1 MAEPGGRA
9 RSFLRRVFFLGRNR
23 ISTAGAVITTA
34 SAVTMVGFWIVESMQ
49 THPVHPY
56 DGIVLFLILP
66 FVFVLG
72 LLLIPLGVLVQ
83 RRKLRARGE
92 LPQEYPKID
101 LQQPEWRHG
110 LALVG
115 LATVANVG
123 ILGAASYKG
132 VEHMDSTQFCG
143 VTCHSVMA
151 PEYTA
156 YTGSPH
162 SRVDVR
168 AVPHR
173 ARRRLVR
180 QVEAV
185 GRPPGVR
192 GRLRHPLAPDPL
204 AREGPAARARDLRAV
219 PLAAEVPRRQAAGA
233 RRSTRTTRP
242 TRRPRPCWC

>member
-1 MAEPGGRA
+1 MAEPSGRT

-34 SAVTMVGFWIVESMQ
+34 TAVTMIGFWIVESMQ
-49 THPVHPY
+49 AHPVHPY
-56 DGIVLFLILP
+56 NGIVLFLMLP

-72 LLLIPLGVLVQ
+72 LLLIPLGVLLQ

-162 SRVDVR
+162 ARVTCVQCHIGPG
-168 AVPHR
+168 AGWFVKSK
-173 ARRRLVR
+173 LSGVR
-180 QVEAV
+180 QVFAV
-185 GRPPGVR
+185 TFNTHSRPIHSPVKD
-192 GRLRHPLAPDPL
+192 LRP
-204 AREGPAARARDLRAV
+204 ARETCEQCHWPQKFHGDKFLVRTKY
-219 PLAAEVPRRQAAGA
+219 AEDEKKDRKSVV
-233 RRSTRTTRP
+233 
-242 TRRPRPCWC
+242 